1 MKKEVAETLVTPV
14 VETKVEEV
22 KTQEVKAEAA
32 APKKRGR
39 KSKAEIEELKA
50 AGLYTEKKPAK
61 KAAKKTVVKKPVEKK
76 TNLVI
81 QYYGK
86 EVSQEEIIDKV
97 KAAYT
102 AETGKKATSI
112 KELNIYVKPEENAA
126 YYVVDNKAAGR
137 VDL

>member
-1 MKKEVAETLVTPV
+1 KRN
-14 VETKVEEV
+14 
-22 KTQEVKAEAA
+22 AA
-32 APKKRGR
+32 
-39 KSKAEIEELKA
+39 
-50 AGLYTEKKPAK
+50 
-61 KAAKKTVVKKPVEKK
+61 KKPVEKK

-81 QYYGK
+81 QYFGK
-86 EVSQEEIIDKV
+86 EITQDEIVEKV

-102 AETGKKATSI
+102 ADTGKKASGI